1 MKKYIYLLYCILF
14 LSLLIFGYKSIK
26 SIDSQSIE
34 IVNTANN
41 QGIDG
46 VSEEAKKIAKEQDY
60 SIKVETK
67 EYVMNGDAEVSKLM
81 KKACIKGGYSP
92 KNFKKI
98 KGELKTFDYE
108 LEERSKFEDD
118 MIYLSL
124 LVDSEESVIGSFL
137 SYAGAEH
144 IQSYKPVNFK
154 DDFK

>member
-26 SIDSQSIE
+26 SIDSVSKE
-34 IVNTANN
+34 IVKTANN

-46 VSEEAKKIAKEQDY
+46 VSEEAKKIAKEQGY

-92 KNFKKI
+92 KNFKNI

-137 SYAGAEH
+137 NYAGAEH